1 MRTNRLEPTKL
12 RSPVLVYGKQ
22 NTLSAMILYSLI
34 ISSSTTERL
43 ANLLWPVQIVFA
55 VKRTYTLGNPANSIL
70 LFNRPTTATDC
81 CKKTYIPEGPKV
93 VLRDQ
98 RDLAWP
104 TEMQNRFQNLLKA
117 RHSTTL
123 FSNISCYC
131 GPISILKP
139 SPSDFKVRWTFRFF
153 KATLYGGKYRS

>member
-81 CKKTYIPEGPKV
+81 CKKHTTLKDPKLSSV
-93 VLRDQ
+93 TNGDAKTRL
-98 RDLAWP
+98 
-104 TEMQNRFQNLLKA
+104 QNLLKA
-117 RHSTTL
+117 RRSTNL

-139 SPSDFKVRWTFRFF
+139 SPSDSKVRWTFRFF
-153 KATLYGGKYRS
+153 KATLYGGKYRSW

>member
-55 VKRTYTLGNPANSIL
+55 VKRTYTPGNPANSIL

-81 CKKTYIPEGPKV
+81 CKKHTILKYLKLSSVTNGDAKT
-93 VLRDQ
+93 RS
-98 RDLAWP
+98 
-104 TEMQNRFQNLLKA
+104 QNLFKA

-123 FSNISCYC
+123 FSNISFYC
-131 GPISILKP
+131 GHISILKP

>member
-22 NTLSAMILYSLI
+22 NTLSAMILI

-55 VKRTYTLGNPANSIL
+55 VKRTYALGNPANSIL

-81 CKKTYIPEGPKV
+81 CKKHTTLK
-93 VLRDQ
+93 
-98 RDLAWP
+98 DLKLSSVTNGDAK
-104 TEMQNRFQNLLKA
+104 TRLQNLLKA
-117 RHSTTL
+117 RRSTTL

-139 SPSDFKVRWTFRFF
+139 SPSDSKVRWTFRFF

>member
-22 NTLSAMILYSLI
+22 NTLSAMILI

-81 CKKTYIPEGPKV
+81 CKKYTTLK
-93 VLRDQ
+93 
-98 RDLAWP
+98 DLKLSSVTNGDAK
-104 TEMQNRFQNLLKA
+104 TRLQNLLKA
-117 RHSTTL
+117 RRSTTL

-131 GPISILKP
+131 GPITILKP
-139 SPSDFKVRWTFRFF
+139 SPSDSKVRWTFRFF